1 MSGPKTSHYTL
12 TLEQRRILEEQRK
25 IRLER
30 EILTKQLGDARSIIA
45 ETERLIEQM
54 EPLFVEI
61 GADTLTLSQVKML
74 HKAAV
79 TSLSQASSASDKGGA
94 GQMPPQ
100 SKHSD
105 LKWQAL
111 LMAVLTLHLIR
122 LANIISAIRLQRVS
136 RLS

>member
-61 GADTLTLSQVKML
+61 GADTLTLSQVKMFY
-74 HKAAV
+74 
-79 TSLSQASSASDKGGA
+79 TRQR
-94 GQMPPQ
+94 
-100 SKHSD
+100 
-105 LKWQAL
+105 
-111 LMAVLTLHLIR
+111 LHLFHR
-122 LANIISAIRLQRVS
+122 HHLRVIKAG
-136 RLS
+136 LGNCTN